1 MASAGAAGR
10 SGLNNEGK
18 VVRVSWCLAEALGE
32 ALDVESDDIGL
43 LEGAFAQWC
52 LSRQVG
58 GWSGDAGAGG
68 FQGRV
73 NKVADTCY
81 TFWVLGALQD

>member
-32 ALDVESDDIGL
+32 AG
-43 LEGAFAQWC
+43 GAFLASA
-52 LSRQVG
+52 LNRQE
-58 GWSGDAGAGG
+58 AT
-68 FQGRV
+68 R
-73 NKVADTCY
+73 
-81 TFWVLGALQD
+81 QD